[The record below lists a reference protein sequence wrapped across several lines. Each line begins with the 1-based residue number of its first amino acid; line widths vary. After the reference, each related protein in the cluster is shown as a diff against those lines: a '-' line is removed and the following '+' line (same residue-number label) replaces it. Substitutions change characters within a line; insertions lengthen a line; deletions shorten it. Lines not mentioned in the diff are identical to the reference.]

1 MPDRPVPGRALATR
15 RAVEEIVRAAA
26 LESYGVTSLADPD
39 LRSRLGRWLRLRS
52 SGVRVDLHDGIRAEL
67 FLTVAYGV
75 PVAEVARQ
83 VESAVRY
90 ALRRALGVEL
100 DRLVVHIGGLR
111 YQPTR
116 PPATSAAAALDAAG
130 PLLDEEDP
138 RAIASDADGLAG
150 DGVASDGRDRSAAE
164 PGG

>member
-1 MPDRPVPGRALATR
+1 MPDRPVPGRALVTR

-39 LRSRLGRWLRLRS
+39 LPSRIGRWLHLRS

-75 PVAEVARQ
+75 PVAEVSRQ

-90 ALRRALGVEL
+90 ALRRSLGVEL

-111 YQPTR
+111 YQPAR
-116 PPATSAAAALDAAG
+116 PPAATVGTPLDAAG
-130 PLLDEEDP
+130 PVLDAEGPALDAEP
-138 RAIASDADGLAG
+138 VAEDADG
-150 DGVASDGRDRSAAE
+150 VAATDRSAGNATE
-164 PGG
+164 RGG

>member
-1 MPDRPVPGRALATR
+1 MPDRPVPGRALVTR

-52 SGVRVDLHDGIRAEL
+52 SGVRVDLRDGIRAEL

-90 ALRRALGVEL
+90 ALRRSLGIEL

-111 YQPTR
+111 YQPAR
-116 PPATSAAAALDAAG
+116 PPAAAPGAALDTART
-130 PLLDEEDP
+130 LLADEGVT
-138 RAIASDADGLAG
+138 SADG
-150 DGVASDGRDRSAAE
+150 DAATVDTAARTSSE
-164 PGG
+164 SGG

>member
-1 MPDRPVPGRALATR
+1 MPERPIPGRALVAR

-39 LRSRLGRWLRLRS
+39 LVSRILRWLHVRP

-90 ALRRALGVEL
+90 ALRRSLGVEP
-100 DRLVVHIGGLR
+100 DRLVMHIGGLR
-111 YQPTR
+111 YQPAR
-116 PPATSAAAALDAAG
+116 PPVGAGARGLPLQGAG
-130 PLLDEEDP
+130 PLLDAEPPQGEDASVTGADEDP
-138 RAIASDADGLAG
+138 GA
-150 DGVASDGRDRSAAE
+150 VAAE
-164 PGG
+164 VGG

>member
-1 MPDRPVPGRALATR
+1 MPERPIPGRALVSR

-39 LRSRLGRWLRLRS
+39 LVSRILRWLHVRP

-90 ALRRALGVEL
+90 GLRRSLGFEL
-100 DRLVVHIGGLR
+100 ERLVVHIGGLR
-111 YQPTR
+111 YQPAR
-116 PPATSAAAALDAAG
+116 PPVGTGAHGAPLQGAG
-130 PLLDEEDP
+130 PLLDAESSADEDASGRAAAEDP
-138 RAIASDADGLAG
+138 GA
-150 DGVASDGRDRSAAE
+150 VAAAE
-164 PGG
+164 VGG

>member
-1 MPDRPVPGRALATR
+1 MPDRPVPGRALVTR

-39 LRSRLGRWLRLRS
+39 LRSRVGRWLHVRS

-90 ALRRALGVEL
+90 ALRRSLGVEL

-111 YQPTR
+111 YQPAR
-116 PPATSAAAALDAAG
+116 PPTATTSAPLDAAAPALEGEEGATEGEDGAASTDG
-130 PLLDEEDP
+130 P
-138 RAIASDADGLAG
+138 AG
-150 DGVASDGRDRSAAE
+150 IAAE
-164 PGG
+164 VGG

>member
-1 MPDRPVPGRALATR
+1 MPDRPVPGRALVTR

-39 LRSRLGRWLRLRS
+39 LPSRVRRWLRLGP
-52 SGVRVDLHDGIRAEL
+52 SGVRLDLDDGIHAEL

-90 ALRRALGVEL
+90 ALRRSLGVEL
-100 DRLVVHIGGLR
+100 DGLVIHIGGLR
-111 YQPTR
+111 YQPAR
-116 PPATSAAAALDAAG
+116 PPTAGAPAPLDGAGPVLGEGGGAAGGSGDEEAAADGSAPAAT
-130 PLLDEEDP
+130 
-138 RAIASDADGLAG
+138 AVDG
-150 DGVASDGRDRSAAE
+150 
-164 PGG
+164 